1 MIAPY
6 TQQLDRIHA
15 IATRATGWSAVCST
29 LAVLSAVP
37 AALSMDTYA
46 QAGAVAAVALGIAA
60 LGLQLSARSTLRR
73 APSTWTDQEPTATSA
88 MAHLPAV
95 VTPEAITHRPAE
107 REAIAASLPLV
118 ANLLQSCDKALDDM
132 AMANTLAK
140 ASGESVENGKQRMM
154 AASAE
159 IERLG
164 QELARAQADLDSL
177 GKQSLR
183 ISTVVETITQ
193 ISAQTNLLA
202 INAAIEA
209 ARAGEAGKGFAV
221 VAAEVR
227 NLADRTRRATAEIG
241 AIAKD
246 LQTTSSEAAAALE
259 ATGSNVKSGLTVAQ
273 QARDSM
279 LEIQSGAKRRVE
291 VVMMITDA
299 IQKQRQ
305 LSQGILDRLEPTH
318 H

>member
-1 MIAPY
+1 MNEPY
-6 TQQLDRIHA
+6 AQQMDRIHA
-15 IATRATGWSAVCST
+15 SAARTSGWSAVCSA
-29 LAVLSAVP
+29 LAALSAAP
-37 AALSMDTYA
+37 AALSIDAYA
-46 QAGAVAAVALGIAA
+46 QAGAVAAVAFGVVAI
-60 LGLQLSARSTLRR
+60 GLQLSARAASRR
-73 APSTWTDQEPTATSA
+73 AATASASINSTPA
-88 MAHLPAV
+88 MAVAHLPAI
-95 VTPEAITHRPAE
+95 EAPAIHHSPAE

-118 ANLLQSCDKALDDM
+118 ASLLQSCDKALDDM
-132 AMANTLAK
+132 SMANTLAK

-183 ISTVVETITQ
+183 ISAVVETITQ

-246 LQTTSSEAAAALE
+246 LQATSSEAAAALE